1 MNKKINTIFFIFL
14 FIFLISAVSAAT
26 SENNTISVDNNP
38 DSSKISVENE
48 NTETLTVED
57 NDKIKSETLTSK
69 NSEDTL
75 SVSQTTAKTSNVVK
89 KKTTLTAPDVKMY
102 YKDGTKFTA
111 TLTYGKKVIQNAKIK
126 IQINGQT
133 YTKTTDSKGKV
144 SINLNL
150 NSGSYTVLST
160 CSGNSEFEGSTAKST
175 VTIKSTVKSSDLT
188 KYYKNT
194 KAYYSTFYDIKGKLL
209 KNIAV
214 KFKLNSKTYS
224 VKTNSKGVGKLSI
237 NLNPGKY
244 SISSVNPK
252 TSETISK
259 TITIKSLIETKD
271 LTMNEGNIGKFSVKI
286 LNSNGKASPNKKVTL
301 KVNGKIHTKT
311 TDKNGIAALPISL
324 GVGKYTITTEY
335 DGLKSTNRI
344 TVNKLIKHSEFTHS
358 FKIPN
363 HVNVTMPYVFHNSV
377 YSLKTGTDGII
388 KLPKYQYFVIQVG
401 SSTYKFTTGQIS
413 GYDAT
418 NLGYKS
424 YLIPFD
430 NSGVKSE
437 LNKNNLKGN
446 GILIYDSGKF
456 TEIEYRD
463 TTSDN
468 VEMFGIYADK
478 GIDGFETLTYTKNDK
493 VTAKVNFK
501 TLSFDEMGLK
511 YSLSKFYGKTIYNL
525 NYNDIDENSV
535 KFANTLKPVE
545 FSLFGSYVVGYISK
559 EEVITSFNINKKEA
573 LEKIETISYGLSEKY
588 RKNYGFEVLQSY
600 TIVNERITQKILES
614 WINANS
620 NYITKFGLMNLYGM
634 HLASLETAWLA
645 DELADKYAKDFNV
658 NWKRGN
664 ALTILGGINLDDTY
678 LHILNADMGMDV
690 NGEENNVMLFRL
702 INSMNLPNL
711 EDYSISKVAWR
722 YMDNTTNSLD
732 NVLNAMANGSFS
744 ITQLGEMIY
753 IFTEDDTS
761 AIILNT
767 TNGVSDVIVTHS
779 NTTYK
784 GSAIPTSGDCC
795 GVLTIP
801 KDIIS
806 GIRDTMDKF
815 YKGID
820 DLIGNAKPLSQMLY
834 VGVKFVLDKLLTG
847 APAVC
852 MGLFSTMIIV
862 QNVGTTLRDEVIN
875 KKDWHTAMDSCAFTR
890 PGYLQGKKVFNI
902 PNKNGGYDYIE
913 VKIKN
918 DLTLDRNKAV
928 YISNGKTKK
937 LTKSETYEYF
947 DEEYCLPISMPAKYW
962 DKSWNGG

>member
-14 FIFLISAVSAAT
+14 LIFLISAVSAA
-26 SENNTISVDNNP
+26 SNENSTISADQNF
-38 DSSKISVENE
+38 DSSKISLENE
-48 NTETLTVED
+48 NTETLTVKD
-57 NDKIKSETLTSK
+57 NDKIESETLTSK
-69 NSEDTL
+69 NSEETL
-75 SVSQTTAKTSNVVK
+75 SVSQTTEKTSSVVK

-111 TLTYGKKVIQNAKIK
+111 TLKYGKKVIQNAKIQ

-150 NSGSYTVLST
+150 NSGSYTVLT
-160 CSGNSEFEGSTAKST
+160 KCSGNSEFEPSSAKST
-175 VTIKSTVKSSDLT
+175 VTIKSTIKCSDLT

-209 KNIAV
+209 KNTAV
-214 KFKLNSKTYS
+214 KFKLNNKIYS
-224 VKTNSKGVGKLSI
+224 VKTNSKGIGKLSI

-252 TSETISK
+252 TTETISK
-259 TITIKSLIETKD
+259 SITIKSLIETKD
-271 LTMNEGNIGKFSVKI
+271 LTISEGNTGKFNVKI
-286 LNSNGKASPNKKVTL
+286 LNSNGKVSPSKKVTL
-301 KVNGKIHTKT
+301 KVNGKSYTKT
-311 TDKNGIAALPISL
+311 TDKNGIATLPISL

-388 KLPKYQYFVIQVG
+388 KLPKYQYFAIQVG
-401 SSTYKFTTGQIS
+401 SSSYKFTTGRIS
-413 GYDAT
+413 GYDAI
-418 NLGYKS
+418 NLGYKA

-430 NSGVKSE
+430 NSGVKSD

-463 TTSDN
+463 TTNDN

-493 VTAKVNFK
+493 ITAKVNFK

-511 YSLSKFYGKTIYNL
+511 YSLSKFYGKTIYNP

-545 FSLFGSYVVGYISK
+545 FSMFGSYVVGYISK
-559 EEVITSFNINKKEA
+559 EDVITSFSINKKEE
-573 LEKIETISYGLSEKY
+573 LEKTETISYGLSDKY

-600 TIVNERITQKILES
+600 TIVNEKITQKILED
-614 WINANS
+614 WINVNS

-634 HLASLETAWLA
+634 HMASLETVWLA
-645 DELADKYAKDFNV
+645 DELAEKYSKDFNV
-658 NWKRGN
+658 KWKRGN
-664 ALTILGGINLDDTY
+664 TLTILGGINLDDTY
-678 LHILNADMGMDV
+678 LHILNADMGMEV
-690 NGEENNVMLFRL
+690 KGEENNVQLFRL

-722 YMDNTTNSLD
+722 YMGNTTNSLD
-732 NVLNAMANGSFS
+732 NILNAMANGSFS

-753 IFTEDDTS
+753 IFTEDYSS
-761 AIILNT
+761 AIILNST
-767 TNGVSDVIVTHS
+767 SGVSDVIVNHA
-779 NTTYK
+779 NATYK
-784 GSAIPTSGDCC
+784 GSAISTSGDCC
-795 GVLTIP
+795 
-801 KDIIS
+801 DI
-806 GIRDTMDKF
+806 

-820 DLIGNAKPLSQMLY
+820 SLIGNAKPLSQMIY
-834 VGVKFVLDKLLTG
+834 VGVKFALDKVLTG

-852 MGLFSTMIIV
+852 MGLFSTMIII
-862 QNVGTTLRDEVIN
+862 QNVGTTFRDGVLN
-875 KKDWHTAMDSCAFTR
+875 KKEWHKAMDACTFTR
-890 PGYLQGKKVFNI
+890 PGYFQGKKVFNI

-928 YISNGKTKK
+928 YISNGKTKQ
-937 LTKSETYEYF
+937 LTKSETYQYF

>member
-14 FIFLISAVSAAT
+14 LIFLISAVSAA
-26 SENNTISVDNNP
+26 SNENSTISADQNF
-38 DSSKISVENE
+38 DSSKISLENE
-48 NTETLTVED
+48 NTETLTVKD
-57 NDKIKSETLTSK
+57 NDKIESETLTSK
-69 NSEDTL
+69 NSEETL
-75 SVSQTTAKTSNVVK
+75 SVSQTTEKTSSVVK

-111 TLTYGKKVIQNAKIK
+111 TLKYGKKVIQNAKIQ

-150 NSGSYTVLST
+150 NSGSYTVLT
-160 CSGNSEFEGSTAKST
+160 KCSGNSEFEPSSAKST
-175 VTIKSTVKSSDLT
+175 VTIKSTIKCSDLT

-209 KNIAV
+209 KNTAV
-214 KFKLNSKTYS
+214 KFKLNNKIYS
-224 VKTNSKGVGKLSI
+224 VKTNSKGIGKLSI

-252 TSETISK
+252 TTETISK
-259 TITIKSLIETKD
+259 SITIKSLIETKD
-271 LTMNEGNIGKFSVKI
+271 LTISEGNTGKFNVKI
-286 LNSNGKASPNKKVTL
+286 LNSNGKVSPSKKVTL
-301 KVNGKIHTKT
+301 KVNGKSYTKT
-311 TDKNGIAALPISL
+311 TDKNGIATLPISL

-388 KLPKYQYFVIQVG
+388 KLPKYQYFAIQVG
-401 SSTYKFTTGQIS
+401 SSSYKFTTGRIS
-413 GYDAT
+413 GYDAI
-418 NLGYKS
+418 NLGYKA

-430 NSGVKSE
+430 NSGVKSD

-463 TTSDN
+463 TTNDN

-493 VTAKVNFK
+493 ITAKVNFK

-545 FSLFGSYVVGYISK
+545 FSMFGSYVVGYISK
-559 EEVITSFNINKKEA
+559 EDVITSFSINKKEE
-573 LEKIETISYGLSEKY
+573 LEKTETISYGLSDKY

-600 TIVNERITQKILES
+600 TIVNEKITQKILED
-614 WINANS
+614 WINVNS

-634 HLASLETAWLA
+634 HMASLETVWLA
-645 DELADKYAKDFNV
+645 DELAEKYSKDFNV
-658 NWKRGN
+658 KWKRGN
-664 ALTILGGINLDDTY
+664 TLTILGGINLDDTY
-678 LHILNADMGMDV
+678 LHILNADMGMEV
-690 NGEENNVMLFRL
+690 KGEENNVQLFRL

-722 YMDNTTNSLD
+722 YMGNTTNSLD

-753 IFTEDDTS
+753 IFTEDYSS
-761 AIILNT
+761 AIILNST
-767 TNGVSDVIVTHS
+767 SGVSDVIVNHA
-779 NTTYK
+779 NATYK
-784 GSAIPTSGDCC
+784 GSAISTSGDCC

-801 KDIIS
+801 RDILS
-806 GIRDTMDKF
+806 GIKDTINNI

-820 DLIGNAKPLSQMLY
+820 SLIGNAKPLSQMIY
-834 VGVKFVLDKLLTG
+834 VGVKFALDKVLTG

-852 MGLFSTMIIV
+852 MGLFSTMIII
-862 QNVGTTLRDEVIN
+862 QNVGTTFRDGVLN
-875 KKDWHTAMDSCAFTR
+875 KKEWHKAMDACTFTR
-890 PGYLQGKKVFNI
+890 PGYFQGKKVFNI

-928 YISNGKTKK
+928 YISNGKTKQ
-937 LTKSETYEYF
+937 LTKSETYQYF
-947 DEEYCLPISMPAKYW
+947 DEEYCLPISMPTKYW

>member
-14 FIFLISAVSAAT
+14 LIFLISAVSAA
-26 SENNTISVDNNP
+26 SNENSTISADQNF
-38 DSSKISVENE
+38 DSSKISLENE
-48 NTETLTVED
+48 NTETLTVKD
-57 NDKIKSETLTSK
+57 NDKIESETLTSK
-69 NSEDTL
+69 NSEETL
-75 SVSQTTAKTSNVVK
+75 SVSQTTEKTSSVVK

-111 TLTYGKKVIQNAKIK
+111 TLKYGKKVIQNAKIQ

-150 NSGSYTVLST
+150 NSGSYTVLT
-160 CSGNSEFEGSTAKST
+160 KCSGNSEFEPSSAKST
-175 VTIKSTVKSSDLT
+175 VTIKSTIKCSDLT

-209 KNIAV
+209 KNTAV
-214 KFKLNSKTYS
+214 KFKLNNKIYS
-224 VKTNSKGVGKLSI
+224 VKTNSKGIGKLSI

-252 TSETISK
+252 TTETISK
-259 TITIKSLIETKD
+259 SITIKSLIETKD
-271 LTMNEGNIGKFSVKI
+271 LTISEGNTGKFNVKI
-286 LNSNGKASPNKKVTL
+286 LNSNGKVSPSKKVTL
-301 KVNGKIHTKT
+301 KVNGKSYTKT
-311 TDKNGIAALPISL
+311 TDKNGIATLPISL

-388 KLPKYQYFVIQVG
+388 KLPKYQYFAIQVG
-401 SSTYKFTTGQIS
+401 SSSYKFTTGRIS
-413 GYDAT
+413 GYDAI
-418 NLGYKS
+418 NLGYKA

-430 NSGVKSE
+430 NSGVKSD

-463 TTSDN
+463 TTNDN

-493 VTAKVNFK
+493 ITAKVNFK

-511 YSLSKFYGKTIYNL
+511 YSLSKFYGKTIYNP

-545 FSLFGSYVVGYISK
+545 FSMFGSYVVGYISK
-559 EEVITSFNINKKEA
+559 EDVITSFSINKKEE
-573 LEKIETISYGLSEKY
+573 LEKTETISYGLSDKY

-600 TIVNERITQKILES
+600 TIVNEKITQKILED
-614 WINANS
+614 WINVNS

-634 HLASLETAWLA
+634 HMASLETVWLA
-645 DELADKYAKDFNV
+645 DELAEKYSKDFNV
-658 NWKRGN
+658 KWKRGN
-664 ALTILGGINLDDTY
+664 TLTILGGINLDDTY
-678 LHILNADMGMDV
+678 LHILNADMGMEV
-690 NGEENNVMLFRL
+690 KGEENNVQLFRL

-722 YMDNTTNSLD
+722 YMGNTTNSLD
-732 NVLNAMANGSFS
+732 NILNAMANGSFS

-753 IFTEDDTS
+753 IFTEDYSS
-761 AIILNT
+761 AIILNST
-767 TNGVSDVIVTHS
+767 SGVSDVIVNHA
-779 NTTYK
+779 NATYK
-784 GSAIPTSGDCC
+784 GSAISTSGDCC

-801 KDIIS
+801 RDILS
-806 GIRDTMDKF
+806 GIKDTINNI

-820 DLIGNAKPLSQMLY
+820 SLIGNAKPLSQMIY
-834 VGVKFVLDKLLTG
+834 VGVKFALDKVLTG

-852 MGLFSTMIIV
+852 MGLFSTMIII
-862 QNVGTTLRDEVIN
+862 QNVGTTFRDGVLN
-875 KKDWHTAMDSCAFTR
+875 KKEWHKAMDACTFTR
-890 PGYLQGKKVFNI
+890 PGYFQGKKVFNI

-928 YISNGKTKK
+928 YISNGKTKQ
-937 LTKSETYEYF
+937 LTKSETYQYF